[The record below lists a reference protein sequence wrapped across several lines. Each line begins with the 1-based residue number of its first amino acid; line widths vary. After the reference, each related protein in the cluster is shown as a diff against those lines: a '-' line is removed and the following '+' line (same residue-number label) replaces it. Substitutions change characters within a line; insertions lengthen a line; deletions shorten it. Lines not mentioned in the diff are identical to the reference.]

1 MAGRLG
7 TFLSAQ
13 SFEYGSEN
21 PNISADV
28 DNYEPADYA
37 PLLTYDPR
45 DTALRGGYSAYK
57 IAPSNR
63 WPIVGNEQNNFGR
76 DYYYRVHVSPLVLDL
91 QTVAS
96 SQTREFNVWNA
107 WPDRAA
113 NLDDILVSNPVGI
126 EITGQATPYAM
137 PPLQELTYEIT
148 VGTSGPPNINVEV
161 QFDFSNVPDPL
172 PILITGTRAVK
183 FDIVPEVPLNET
195 WEWLSDNIVAVDGTE
210 QRIAL
215 RGEMPRIEERLKVI
229 FDSVEAVRR
238 FYGDVMSAVG
248 RLWIPEFQY
257 ATRITAASNSGALQ
271 IYFDRTKTDV
281 RDTEYVL
288 IQTPL
293 VAALV
298 EIDVLTADGATLGS
312 PLLFD
317 IPAGSLII
325 PGSPALIDDNTAL
338 ARYSVDTVGEVEI
351 NAKMIRQRSQLTR
364 PGATVVLE
372 QFGGVPILTKRP
384 LANDLVRD
392 EVSTGQISID
402 NQTGLADIIS
412 RWDYSRIGG
421 PRSFKVNRISNPEEL
436 DYWKAILA
444 YARGQARKFWMPTYR
459 TDLAL
464 AVQPSDAT
472 SSYTVEGSEYAEKI
486 WPIITHRYIE
496 IETASGIH
504 RTEILGATL
513 LETGNTILLLGTPLP
528 TGAGWMEVK
537 RISYLLPVRL
547 GDDKVEWKHYGL
559 ESILNLSIR
568 TAEP

>member
-1 MAGRLG
+1 MVDRVALQQ
-7 TFLSAQ
+7 TLLILDDAVNLS
-13 SFEYGSEN
+13 
-21 PNISADV
+21 V
-28 DNYEPADYA
+28 DIESNEEIDA
-37 PLLTYDPR
+37 
-45 DTALRGGYSAYK
+45 
-57 IAPSNR
+57 SNR
-63 WPIVGNEQNNFGR
+63 TPYPVVEQFLGGKYNEFRTSFNSLWGAIGERNRSHF
-76 DYYYRVHVSPLVLDL
+76 DDFYFRVHVTPLSIDL
-91 QTVAS
+91 QTIAS
-96 SQTREFNVWNA
+96 SQTREVQVWNA

-113 NLDDILVSNPVGI
+113 QLDDILVSNSAGI
-126 EITGQATPYAM
+126 EISGEAAPFAM
-137 PPLQELTYEIT
+137 PPLKEYTYEIT
-148 VGTSGPPNINVEV
+148 VGVSGPPNVNVQV
-161 QFDFSNVPDPL
+161 QFDFSNVLDPF

-195 WEWLSDNIVAVDGTE
+195 WEWLSDNIVATDGTE

-215 RGEMPRIEERLKVI
+215 RGEVPRIEERLKVV
-229 FDSVEAVRR
+229 FDSSESIRR
-238 FYGDVMSAVG
+238 FYSDLMSAVG

-257 ATRITAASNSGALQ
+257 ATRITAASNTGALQ
-271 IYFDRTKTDV
+271 LYFDRTKTDV

-338 ARYSVDTVGEVEI
+338 ARYSVNTVGEVEI

-372 QFGGVPILTKRP
+372 QFGGVPVLTKRP

>member
-1 MAGRLG
+1 MVDRVALQQ
-7 TFLSAQ
+7 TLLILDDAVNLS
-13 SFEYGSEN
+13 
-21 PNISADV
+21 V
-28 DNYEPADYA
+28 DIESNEEIDA
-37 PLLTYDPR
+37 
-45 DTALRGGYSAYK
+45 
-57 IAPSNR
+57 SNR
-63 WPIVGNEQNNFGR
+63 TPYPVVEQFLGGKYNEFRTSFNSLWGAVGERNRSHF
-76 DYYYRVHVSPLVLDL
+76 DDFYFRVHVTPLLIDL
-91 QTVAS
+91 QTIAS
-96 SQTREFNVWNA
+96 SQTREVQVWNA

-113 NLDDILVSNPVGI
+113 QLDDILVSNSAGI
-126 EITGQATPYAM
+126 EISGEAAPFAM
-137 PPLQELTYEIT
+137 PPLKEYTYEIT
-148 VGTSGPPNINVEV
+148 VGVSGPPNVNVQV
-161 QFDFSNVPDPL
+161 QFDFSNVPDPF

-195 WEWLSDNIVAVDGTE
+195 WEWLSDNIVATDGTE

-215 RGEMPRIEERLKVI
+215 RGEVPRIEERLKVV
-229 FDSVEAVRR
+229 FDSSESIRR
-238 FYGDVMSAVG
+238 FYSDLMSAVG

-257 ATRITAASNSGALQ
+257 ATRITAASNTGALQ
-271 IYFDRTKTDV
+271 LYFDRTKTDV

-372 QFGGVPILTKRP
+372 QFGGVPVLTKRP